1 MRKKVKFEQRAGGAE
16 GVSMGKPSEQPV
28 QGPEAQAGLVG
39 SRNSEEA
46 SVAGGSERGREGW
59 EARKGTRA
67 GWQGFLG
74 AILGSLALILGEM
87 GAR

>member
-1 MRKKVKFEQRAGGAE
+1 MNSWCK
-16 GVSMGKPSEQPV
+16 
-28 QGPEAQAGLVG
+28 GPEAQAGLLVG

-46 SVAGGSERGREGW
+46 GVAGGSERGREGW

-74 AILGSLALILGEM
+74 ATLGSLALILGEM